1 MSALVLV
8 AVVHSIASPYMASLL
23 FLPAQGRIRKMFM
36 VGAGQ
41 LPLDVCRRCEAQ
53 ETSDTV
59 AVGLDRHVEG
69 ERVSRELPHHYWKQV
84 E

>member
-1 MSALVLV
+1 
-8 AVVHSIASPYMASLL
+8 
-23 FLPAQGRIRKMFM
+23 MFM